1 MADLVEDKQQRRRSF
16 IADTVAL
23 IVFFTTTGIMNER
36 FIAGMSWEQV
46 FNARLL
52 GAALMVPV
60 ARPYGIWRDWLIQ
73 RANDTRLSRLLWD
86 STALM
91 TFQVP
96 IYAAIIAISG
106 AEGWGLLRGILSAAV
121 MMLVL
126 GRPYGAFLNWVRALF
141 GLPKG
146 GEKPMSLNL

>member
-1 MADLVEDKQQRRRSF
+1 MVNQATEEISRRRAF
-16 IADTVAL
+16 IADTLAL
-23 IVFFTTTGIMNER
+23 ILFFTATGIINER
-36 FIAGMSWEQV
+36 FIAGMTWEEV
-46 FNARLL
+46 FKARLL

-60 ARPYGIWRDWLIQ
+60 ARPYGLWRDWLMQ
-73 RANDTRLSRLLWD
+73 HAGETRLSRLVWD

-96 IYAAIIAISG
+96 IYAAIIAVSG
-106 AEGWGLLRGILSAAV
+106 AKGDGLLSGVLGAAI

-126 GRPYGAFLNWVRALF
+126 GSPYGVFLNWVRRLF

-146 GEKPMSLNL
+146 GQKPMSLDV

>member
-1 MADLVEDKQQRRRSF
+1 MANEATGEASRQRAF
-16 IADTVAL
+16 IADTLAL
-23 IVFFTTTGIMNER
+23 ILFFTTTGIINER
-36 FIAGMSWEQV
+36 FIAGMTWEEV
-46 FNARLL
+46 FKARLL

-60 ARPYGIWRDWLIQ
+60 ARPYGLWRDWLMQ
-73 RANDTRLSRLLWD
+73 HAGETRLSRLFWD

-96 IYAAIIAISG
+96 IYAAIIAVSG
-106 AEGWGLLRGILSAAV
+106 AKGGGLLSGVLGAAI

-126 GRPYGAFLNWVRALF
+126 GSPYGVFLNWVRGLF

-146 GEKPMSLNL
+146 GQKPMSLDV